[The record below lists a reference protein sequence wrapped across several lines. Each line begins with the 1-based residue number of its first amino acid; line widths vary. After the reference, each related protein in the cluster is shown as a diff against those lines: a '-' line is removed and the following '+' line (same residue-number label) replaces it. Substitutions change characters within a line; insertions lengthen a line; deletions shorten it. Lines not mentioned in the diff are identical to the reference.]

1 MDMLAVGVSDQ
12 SVDLLCEIGTVV
24 HHRHDDAFRPQI
36 GIDLSLNSLYR
47 IKKINETLCRQVLR
61 LDWDDDVIGSGESV
75 QVQHAEG
82 RGTVN
87 QNVIILLAQR
97 GENLL
102 EDILSAER
110 VDSSCFHT

>member
-1 MDMLAVGVSDQ
+1 MDMLAVGASDQ
-12 SVDLLCEIGTVV
+12 SVDLLCEIGPVV
-24 HHRHDDAFRPQI
+24 HHRHDDAFRPQL

-61 LDWDDDVIGSGESV
+61 LDWDDDVIGSRECV
-75 QVQHAEG
+75 QVQHTEG
-82 RGTVN
+82 RGAVN

-102 EDILSAER
+102 EDITCLARIGGYSL
-110 VDSSCFHT
+110 C